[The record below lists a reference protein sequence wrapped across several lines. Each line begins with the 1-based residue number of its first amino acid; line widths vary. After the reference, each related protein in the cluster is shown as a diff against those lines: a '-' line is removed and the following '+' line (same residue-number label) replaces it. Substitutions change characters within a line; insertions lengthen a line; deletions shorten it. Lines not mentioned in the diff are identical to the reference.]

1 MNITIDTATLSNE
14 VLARLAAVIGD
25 AAIEAYEQ
33 AQRTGFRHC
42 AEDYAHNAAN
52 ARALVRLLIARA
64 GDDEAQDMADAY
76 GIDPDMFASQPI
88 PLCSMISDKPATLEQ
103 IADAARALG
112 LTAEI
117 TVN

>member
-33 AQRTGFRHC
+33 AQRTGWTNY
-42 AEDYAHNAAN
+42 AGDYLENATIAN
-52 ARALVRLLIARA
+52 ALVNELIARA
-64 GDDEAQDMADAY
+64 GHQEAEEMADAF
-76 GIDPDMFASQPI
+76 GIDPEFFNTDAP
-88 PLCSMISDKPATLEQ
+88 TLEQ
-103 IADAARALG
+103 IADTARALG